1 MTSNADRFW
10 NDMAPKYRALRSL
23 CPMTP
28 GEADAEYDNAPKIPL
43 GESDIR
49 HMVEAATSGN
59 ACPWNRDVTEEG
71 LFMDT
76 QSVEEEMLAMYREE
90 GEVGDVT
97 DIIEEELRKG
107 MLRYD
112 DSEEQDGLDG

>member
-1 MTSNADRFW
+1 MTSDADRFW
-10 NDMAPKYRALRSL
+10 NDMAPKYRAFHFL

-28 GEADAEYDNAPKIPL
+28 GEADAEYDDAPQIPMS
-43 GESDIR
+43 ESDIR
-49 HMVEAATSGN
+49 RMVDAATSGN
-59 ACPWNRDVTEEG
+59 VCPWNRDVTEGG

-90 GEVGDVT
+90 GEVDDVT

-107 MLRYD
+107 MLRND